1 MEENAMK
8 HMIRGMAATL
18 LLMSAL
24 PVWAEEGHEHG
35 GQEHAHGKGMQ
46 EVAITGELVDSLC
59 YVGMAAKGA
68 GHKQCAIDCA
78 KAGIPISMLEDGTG
92 KLYTVLPKEDKTGYP
107 ASVINKMGETVTLK
121 GDLYENGGQRYVTI
135 ESVE

>member
-1 MEENAMK
+1 MKNAM
-8 HMIRGMAATL
+8 RGMIVAM
-18 LLMSAL
+18 LLMSPVA
-24 PVWAEEGHEHG
+24 VWAEGEHEHD
-35 GQEHAHGKGMQ
+35 HAHGMGVQ
-46 EVAITGELVDSLC
+46 EITIKGELVDSLC
-59 YVGMAAKGA
+59 YVAMAAKGA

-107 ASVINKMGETVTLK
+107 ANVINKLGEPVTLK
-121 GDLYENGGQRYVTI
+121 GDLYENGGQRYVTV

>member
-1 MEENAMK
+1 MK
-8 HMIRGMAATL
+8 HVIMGMVATL
-18 LLMSAL
+18 LLIS
-24 PVWAEEGHEHG
+24 PVSVWAQEEHEHHDHD
-35 GQEHAHGKGMQ
+35 HAHSMGVQ
-46 EVAITGELVDSLC
+46 EITIKGELVDSLC
-59 YVGMAAKGA
+59 YVAMAAKGA

>member
-1 MEENAMK
+1 MKLGAGTIVVAM
-8 HMIRGMAATL
+8 
-18 LLMSAL
+18 LLMSPVA
-24 PVWAEEGHEHG
+24 VWAQGEH
-35 GQEHAHGKGMQ
+35 EHAHAHEMGVQ
-46 EVAITGELVDSLC
+46 EITIKGELVDSLC
-59 YVGMAAKGA
+59 YVGMAANGK

-78 KAGIPISMLEDGTG
+78 KAGIPISILEDGTG

-121 GDLYENGGQRYVTI
+121 GDLYENGGQRYVTV